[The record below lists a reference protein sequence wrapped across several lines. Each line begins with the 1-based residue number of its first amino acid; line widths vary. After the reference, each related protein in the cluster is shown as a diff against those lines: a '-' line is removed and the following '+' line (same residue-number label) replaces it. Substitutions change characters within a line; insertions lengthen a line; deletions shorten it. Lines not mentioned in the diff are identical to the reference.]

1 MYKYL
6 RYSLVL
12 AFWCATTASGASL
25 AYEGFDY
32 LAATPLVGLNGGVG
46 FAVPWVADPG
56 VIVQPPG
63 LSIAVALPSTGL
75 SIGGGFNAA
84 RQLTS
89 PLSEPEYWVSFQIQA
104 NPGNHQV
111 YLGLDVIPS
120 TKPLVSLGRILNT
133 YF

>member
-32 LAATPLVGLNGGVG
+32 LAATPLVGLNGGSG
-46 FAVPWVADPG
+46 FAAPWVADPG

-75 SIGGGFNAA
+75 SIGGEFDAA
-84 RQLTS
+84 PPPPRPPQR
-89 PLSEPEYWVSFQIQA
+89 PQ
-104 NPGNHQV
+104 
-111 YLGLDVIPS
+111 
-120 TKPLVSLGRILNT
+120 PLVGFSVT
-133 YF
+133 